1 MANNF
6 FQIQSQAT
14 FLYGVLGEYLSEKE
28 LSLVKKAYEIANKA
42 HFGQYRKSGEA
53 YISHPL
59 SVALILA
66 ELKLDYLCIVA
77 AILHDCIEDTTV
89 TMMMLKMNLAS
100 KLPT

>member
-28 LSLVKKAYEIANKA
+28 LRIVNKAYEIANKA
-42 HFGQYRKSGEA
+42 HSGKYRTSGDA

-59 SVALILA
+59 
-66 ELKLDYLCIVA
+66 
-77 AILHDCIEDTTV
+77 
-89 TMMMLKMNLAS
+89 
-100 KLPT
+100 